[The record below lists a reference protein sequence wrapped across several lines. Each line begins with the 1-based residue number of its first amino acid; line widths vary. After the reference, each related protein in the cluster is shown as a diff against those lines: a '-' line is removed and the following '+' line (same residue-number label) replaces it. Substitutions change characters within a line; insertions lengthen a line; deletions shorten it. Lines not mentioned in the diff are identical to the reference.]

1 MSEEIVNRVAKS
13 DLITIDLA
21 DYAPNVEILE
31 LDLTQFLFE
40 GFILKEK
47 KFRASLDSFNFNI
60 YKNKVVGIFCSSDC
74 VIPMWAFMLAAS
86 KINTFASGVYSGDKN
101 TVFQQLLLKNINNI
115 NSLDFQ
121 NKKVI
126 VKGCGQIPLDE
137 SMYIEIT
144 KKLKNTV
151 FSLMFGEACSA
162 VPVYKKKQMNRLNR
176 T

>member
-1 MSEEIVNRVAKS
+1 MGEEIINRVAKS

-31 LDLTQFLFE
+31 LDLKQFLFE

-47 KFRASLDSFNFNI
+47 KFRASLDRFNFNI
-60 YKNKVVGIFCSSDC
+60 YKDKVVGVYCSSDC
-74 VIPMWAFMLAAS
+74 IIPMWAFMLATS
-86 KINTFASGVYSGDKN
+86 KINNFASEVYSGDKN
-101 TVFQQLLLKNINNI
+101 TVFQQLLLKNINKI

-126 VKGCGQIPLDE
+126 VKGCGKIPLDE
-137 SMYIEIT
+137 RMYIEIT

-162 VPVYKKKQMNRLNR
+162 VPVYKKKQIDKK
-176 T
+176 